1 MNIKTELV
9 ELIDSLTPNEKA
21 YISKYLTKTN
31 KKDSVYLKLYRQ
43 IIKDKDIDLIKL
55 NEQFK
60 DSNISKN
67 FSATFSYL
75 YDQILN
81 KLSNLS

>member
-43 IIKDKDIDLIKL
+43 IIKDKDIDR
-55 NEQFK
+55 
-60 DSNISKN
+60 
-67 FSATFSYL
+67 
-75 YDQILN
+75 
-81 KLSNLS
+81 